1 MDIEKEID
9 KIKKETH
16 IILISNKKQVMII
29 LTAFVLFWAMIAY
42 INFRPAFLKVKD
54 TPAQIAE
61 LRVDMNDG
69 FGKIFKWQD
78 KQDSINE
85 ITKINMQH
93 LPTIFPVASANL
105 SNMSSK
111 YGIRINP
118 ITKDTTWHRGIDINS
133 KKGTPV
139 FASAAG
145 RVIYAK
151 RDGGYGN
158 LVVID
163 SGNGITTKFGHL
175 NSIAVMEG
183 QIVYQGEIIGT
194 VGSTGKST
202 GNHLHYEI
210 LNKNKS
216 MNPYMFY

>member
-16 IILISNKKQVMII
+16 VILISSKKQVIII

-54 TPAQIAE
+54 TPEQITE
-61 LRVDMNDG
+61 LRVEMEEG
-69 FGKIFKWQD
+69 FGKIFVWQN

-85 ITKINMQH
+85 ITRINMKH
-93 LPTIFPVASANL
+93 LPTVFPVASADL

-111 YGIRINP
+111 YGLRINP
-118 ITKDTTWHRGIDINS
+118 VTKDTTWHKGIDITA

-145 RVIYAK
+145 KVVKAK
-151 RDGGYGN
+151 KEGQYGN
-158 LVVID
+158 LVEID

-175 NSIAVMEG
+175 HSILVSVN
-183 QIVYQGEIIGT
+183 QIVEQGEVIGT
-194 VGSTGKST
+194 IGNTGNST

-216 MNPYMFY
+216 MNPYIFY

>member
-16 IILISNKKQVMII
+16 IILISSKKQVIII

-54 TPAQIAE
+54 TPEQITE
-61 LRVDMNDG
+61 LRVDMNTG
-69 FGKIFKWQD
+69 FERIFVWQN

-85 ITKINMQH
+85 ITRINMKH
-93 LPTIFPVASANL
+93 LPTVFPVASADL

-111 YGIRINP
+111 YGLRINP
-118 ITKDTTWHRGIDINS
+118 ITRDTTWHRGIDITA
-133 KKGTPV
+133 KKGTAV

-145 RVIYAK
+145 RVILAK
-151 RDGGYGN
+151 REGGYGN
-158 LVVID
+158 LVEID
-163 SGNGITTKFGHL
+163 SGNGIVTKFGHL
-175 NSIAVMEG
+175 NSILVSVD
-183 QIVYQGEIIGT
+183 QVVDQGEQIGT
-194 VGSTGKST
+194 IGSTGLST

-210 LNKNKS
+210 LNKNKN
-216 MNPYMFY
+216 MNPYIFY

>member
-1 MDIEKEID
+1 MEAK
-9 KIKKETH
+9 KMKETH
-16 IILISNKKQVMII
+16 VILINSKKQNIIL
-29 LTAFVLFWAMIAY
+29 AVLFILFWLMIAY
-42 INFRPAFLKVKD
+42 VNFNPSINRVKD
-54 TPAQIAE
+54 APKQVAI
-61 LRVDMNDG
+61 LREDMNHG

-118 ITKDTTWHRGIDINS
+118 ITKDTTWHRGIDISS

-151 RDGGYGN
+151 RDAGYGN

-216 MNPYMFY
+216 MNPYIFY